1 MLSHTYYT
9 EKNST
14 QEFYEKVNSSLSV
27 SELLCLMAIRLSRIS
42 KL

>member
-1 MLSHTYYT
+1 MLSDTYYT

-14 QEFYEKVNSSLSV
+14 QELYEKVNSSLSV
-27 SELLCLMAIRLSRIS
+27 SELFCLMEIRFS

>member
-1 MLSHTYYT
+1 MLSDTYYT

-27 SELLCLMAIRLSRIS
+27 SELFCLMAIRFS